1 MAGLGLGLGLGL
13 GPGLI
18 KSGNKMKEILRNDH
32 CDECK
37 KQGKRLD
44 MIGPSVSATVVYC
57 KEGMAFH
64 DECEKFEPKRRRE

>member
-1 MAGLGLGLGLGL
+1 
-13 GPGLI
+13 
-18 KSGNKMKEILRNDH
+18 MKEILRHDH

-64 DECEKFEPKRRRE
+64 DECEKFEPKRRTNEKNKTL

>member
-1 MAGLGLGLGLGL
+1 
-13 GPGLI
+13 
-18 KSGNKMKEILRNDH
+18 MKEILRHDH

-64 DECEKFEPKRRRE
+64 DECEKFEPKRRKK